1 MKKKCLMLN
10 FLFQSSET
18 ERDHYITSKILY
30 HVISLFDGFP
40 FLFLPL
46 ANTYAAPFSSTLEH
60 SHHMLG
66 DLGANMRIFLLEEL

>member
-18 ERDHYITSKILY
+18 ERDHYITSKILC
-30 HVISLFDGFP
+30 HVMSLFDGFP

-46 ANTYAAPFSSTLEH
+46 ANIYAGPFSSALEH
-60 SHHMLG
+60 SHHVLG